1 MKRLLVLLFCSSGTL
16 FAQSPFDGTWIIKSD
31 TAQLPDKPEVY
42 VLSKGMFRCL
52 TCVPRIEI
60 KADGRDQNVTGS
72 SYFDTESVRVVDA
85 YTVEFIAKKA
95 GQTMFTEVDTISP
108 DGGTLT
114 QTLKDTTE
122 AQPVTIETISQRV
135 ARQQPA
141 GFHALSGSWRA
152 YKINRSKN
160 GSTIKYKCTTDG
172 FSAETPLGERFDA
185 KFDGKDYPVEDDPGH
200 TMVSVKLLSPETVE
214 VTSKRNGKVVGILHM
229 SVAPDGKFIHVNFEN
244 KEGNTTTTYE
254 MEKQP
259 E

>member
-1 MKRLLVLLFCSSGTL
+1 MKKLLVLLLWSSGRL
-16 FAQSPFDGTWIIKSD
+16 FAQSPFDGTWIINSD
-31 TAQLPDKPEVY
+31 TAQLPEKPEVY

-60 KADGRDQNVTGS
+60 KADGHDQNVTGS

-85 YTVEFIAKKA
+85 HTVEFIAKKA
-95 GQTMFTEVDTISP
+95 GQTMFTELDTISP
-108 DGGTLT
+108 DGDRLT

-122 AQPVTIETISQRV
+122 KEPVTIETISQRV
-135 ARQQPA
+135 EQRPA
-141 GFHALSGSWRA
+141 GSHALSGSWRA

-160 GSTIKYKCTTDG
+160 GSTIKYKCTTEG

-185 KFDGKDYPVEDDPGH
+185 KFDGNYCPVEDDPGH
-200 TMVSVKLLSPETVE
+200 TMVSVKLVSPETVE

-229 SVAPDGKFIHVNFEN
+229 SVAPDGKSIHVNFEN
-244 KEGNTTTTYE
+244 KEDNTTTTYE